1 MKHLLFGVVVVGI
14 AALSRLLPHPPNVTP
29 LAALALTG
37 ALYLDR
43 RFAFILPL
51 AAMLISDVILG
62 VHRIMPFV
70 YVSFAVIAA
79 VGLLLRSRRS
89 VPVVAGATIGGS
101 VLFFIVTNFGVWFVG
116 EGGAYP
122 KTAAGLL
129 ECYVAAIPFFR
140 NTLLGDLAYV
150 AILSSIFEM
159 SRRWIPSWSAPLER
173 QRV

>member
-51 AAMLISDVILG
+51 AAMLISDLILG

-70 YVSFAVIAA
+70 YVSFAAIAA

-89 VPVVAGATIGGS
+89 VPVVAGATLGGS
-101 VLFFIVTNFGVWFVG
+101 VLFFVVTN
-116 EGGAYP
+116 
-122 KTAAGLL
+122 
-129 ECYVAAIPFFR
+129 
-140 NTLLGDLAYV
+140 
-150 AILSSIFEM
+150 
-159 SRRWIPSWSAPLER
+159 
-173 QRV
+173 